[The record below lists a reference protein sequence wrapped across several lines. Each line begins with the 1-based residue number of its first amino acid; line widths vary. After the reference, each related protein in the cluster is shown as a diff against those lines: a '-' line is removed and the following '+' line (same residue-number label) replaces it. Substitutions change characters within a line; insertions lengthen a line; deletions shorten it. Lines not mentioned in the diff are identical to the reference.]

1 MENNIFIKMKKEK
14 YNPDIENK
22 FKGKECER
30 KATQFDLSTSIYNPI
45 TGIVPSQIRSNSD
58 LELDKDDK
66 YSSDDVN
73 KLIIEK
79 KNERGIQDIEYKPIK
94 TKIINN
100 NPQNSSSNLNSN
112 LNSSSSSNLN
122 SSSSS
127 SSNLNSSSSSNI
139 NQTTCEQNQKNYI
152 ETYEELKRGSN
163 RFKDIHIN
171 NNNQNN
177 QNNQKYN
184 DIIDGLK
191 DLGIIK

>member
-1 MENNIFIKMKKEK
+1 MENNIFVKMKKEK

-30 KATQFDLSTSIYNPI
+30 GSTQFDLSTSIYNPI

-58 LELDKDDK
+58 LELDKDSK
-66 YSSDDVN
+66 YSSDIVN

-79 KNERGIQDIEYKPIK
+79 KNERVNQDIEYKPIK

-100 NPQNSSSNLNSN
+100 NPQ
-112 LNSSSSSNLN
+112 

-127 SSNLNSSSSSNI
+127 SII
-139 NQTTCEQNQKNYI
+139 NQSICDQNQNQKNYI
-152 ETYEELKRGSN
+152 ETYAELKRESKH
-163 RFKDIHIN
+163 FKDIHIN
-171 NNNQNN
+171 NNNQN
-177 QNNQKYN
+177 QNQKYN